1 MADAGTA
8 VPLNLMRTGEKG
20 TIAELTGGHGLRN
33 RMLALGLTPGAEVT
47 VLQNYGRGPMLVR
60 VRDVRVALGRGEAAK
75 ILVRRGEG

>member
-1 MADAGTA
+1 MADAGTT
-8 VPLNLMRTGEKG
+8 VSLNLLRAGEKG

-47 VLQNYGRGPMLVR
+47 VLQNYGHGPMLVR

-75 ILVRRGEG
+75 ILVRRGNG